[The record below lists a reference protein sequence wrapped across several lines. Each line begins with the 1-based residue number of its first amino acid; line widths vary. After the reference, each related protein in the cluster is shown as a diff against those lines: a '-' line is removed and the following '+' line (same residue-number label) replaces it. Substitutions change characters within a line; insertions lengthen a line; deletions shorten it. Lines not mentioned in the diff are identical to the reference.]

1 MITLNQ
7 KQKIII
13 AYDRDKK
20 SQRSIAWDVG
30 LNRKTVARYIK
41 DYHQKRAKLMAAV
54 DGTQKEE
61 LTADIKQ
68 APGYD
73 TSSQKKLKLT
83 EELLTRIHFYLKE
96 NEQKKKIDIFVAL
109 KEEGFVIDYTTI
121 RNTIR

>member
-1 MITLNQ
+1 
-7 KQKIII
+7 
-13 AYDRDKK
+13 
-20 SQRSIAWDVG
+20 
-30 LNRKTVARYIK
+30 
-41 DYHQKRAKLMAAV
+41 MAAV